1 MAQRPTLPG
10 SITLLPNLM
19 LLGLHKAIQCCLEP
33 PLVALQHLV
42 EVSVPVFLGMDA
54 EFSDSALFPAR
65 QRRLLPSL
73 VALPAVV
80 PPPRLPLS
88 RCRLT
93 GVSVVVRV
101 GPDRLNASPLTPA
114 R

>member
-1 MAQRPTLPG
+1 M
-10 SITLLPNLM
+10 LLPNLM

-33 PLVALQHLV
+33 PLAALQHLV

-65 QRRLLPSL
+65 QRRLLLLYPLL
-73 VALPAVV
+73 VALLVAL

-88 RCRLT
+88 RCRHT

-101 GPDRLNASPLTPA
+101 GPDRLNASPLTRA